1 MISKD
6 KVNTI
11 LKKFQA
17 ILNEEKPSL
26 QELMAIQ
33 TKINRMVQENSR
45 RQHKSNKSDEVDE
58 SLKENWFK
66 VNIE

>member
-33 TKINRMVQENSR
+33 TKINRMVQENAR
-45 RQHKSNKSDEVDE
+45 RQHRSNKSDEVDE

>member
-1 MISKD
+1 MKKIQKNLSLQEEVYLIENLWSQVWMISKD

-26 QELMAIQ
+26 QELMAI
-33 TKINRMVQENSR
+33 
-45 RQHKSNKSDEVDE
+45 
-58 SLKENWFK
+58 
-66 VNIE
+66 